1 MFKVV
6 PDQLRI
12 SEGWV
17 RCGQCDEVFDAN
29 AFLQTR
35 SAPEPAA
42 ARKESLPETPT
53 SSPEQPSVE
62 AETVHG
68 PDPEPAFEIDVQ
80 KTALPDAEPEAVV
93 AEVAAVAVAEVD
105 VLDVVPGVEMSVEHI
120 QAVAMDLPAV
130 VSREVRHRE
139 PEEISV
145 SFMTAGQKA
154 DVPTRRGMSAL
165 WGLLATVLLMVL
177 VAQVLVQERDRIAAT
192 ESAAVALLNPLCE
205 LTGCS
210 ISPLQQIESVVID
223 SSAFTKIR
231 PDLYRLSF
239 SLKNMAMVD
248 VATPALELTL
258 TDRQDQALVRRVFTA
273 SELAALKPV
282 LAAGSEWAAS
292 MSVSIQLP
300 GAVDRISG
308 YRLLAFYP

>member
-42 ARKESLPETPT
+42 ARKESLPENPR
-53 SSPEQPSVE
+53 SSPEQRSVE

-68 PDPEPAFEIDVQ
+68 ASPEAAFEIDVQ
-80 KTALPDAEPEAVV
+80 KNAPPDAKPEAVV
-93 AEVAAVAVAEVD
+93 AEVAVAEVD
-105 VLDVVPGVEMSVEHI
+105 LLDVVPGVEMSVEHI

-130 VSREVRHRE
+130 VAPEVRHRE

-145 SFMTAGQKA
+145 SFMATGQKVDA
-154 DVPTRRGMSAL
+154 PTRRGMSAL
-165 WGLLATVLLMVL
+165 WGLLAAVLLMVL

-239 SLKNMAMVD
+239 SLKNIAMVD
-248 VATPALELTL
+248 VATPAMELTL

-273 SELAALKPV
+273 SELGALKPV
-282 LAAGSEWAAS
+282 LTAGSEWAAS
-292 MSVSIQLP
+292 MSVGIQLP